1 MDKYYNQF
9 DHKKNYKD
17 IMFRASMGLQ
27 STELNELQAMLRHE
41 FNTVVG
47 TLYGDGSVLRG
58 GTVTITDKKI
68 HISDSTI
75 LAKKWTHIIGETQLT
90 IQGAGTEIIGIAI
103 KETEVT
109 EHQDESLRDPAV
121 GSRNYKEPGAGRLKV
136 DARFCLENDKQDGE
150 QFFPIFTF
158 KDGVFI
164 SNTKIAPELEGAK
177 NMIARY
183 DNNSNG
189 SYIISGM
196 ILSYDSDDN
205 VTERHKFTVSAGE
218 GHVEGYEV
226 TFQYDRPLYIPF
238 NKDNRLVEAEPHTFN
253 SNGNYILR
261 NNPINTV
268 TKLLGIKR
276 VTETVTHGNFSG
288 ASDRLPKSPV
298 VKVIS
303 VRQGGTLY
311 KENQDY
317 RVDGDQVNWDPAG
330 AEPAPGSTYQVEY
343 QYTTADTIPQITPDR
358 KSIVV
363 NGLDAGTLFYVT
375 YSYFIPRIDRVLLTR
390 EGEFK
395 ILQGTPTPS
404 NPKAPAHTTLLS
416 LGTIKVLSGS
426 KPEVNLDFFRAFKM
440 SDIQSLFNTIN
451 EVKYNIARLALKD
464 DINQMEPSTVK
475 KNIFVDPFFDNDL
488 RDMGR
493 LQNAIINR
501 RALCLTTDFEV
512 TQVHSSEYT
521 FLPYTE
527 AVEIENRAQ
536 TKSRKINEF
545 LFLTPPDP
553 LVSIEPAVYKW
564 VDKKI
569 TLSSITIQ
577 GGWWGTQENVNTV
590 ESNET
595 AIVPRININIKG
607 KGFNGNEPVNVV
619 FDNRPPIV
627 LQANAT
633 GGLASQFQVP
643 ANITSGSKSILVT
656 GQQSN
661 ATTTLVF
668 TAVPLVEQRQTVNYE
683 GRRRISFRRRDPLAQ
698 TFTADRPFF
707 LSSIDIFVKTLPND
721 YIEVGICTTIAGVP
735 DRNKIIIL
743 KRLNRSELTIGT
755 WNKFK
760 FDAPL
765 YIEQGTEYAIL
776 VLTNDAVAEVAVS
789 ELGQYD
795 STSNKWIS
803 SQAYAT
809 GVLLNSS
816 NLSTWSA
823 IQKEDLTFALNRAVF
838 QNSLTRELRQ
848 VNVTNKT
855 DLMLIADSD
864 LYPDTNLSF
873 QAILLDRDNEKV
885 ILTPNSPSYIS
896 SYSGRVK
903 IEVILNSNSDLMSP
917 IVMPDLYFAH
927 GKVVTPSTYISR
939 QFKKD
944 GNTIKVYLE
953 IYEPTASAVNVSYEK
968 TDNNFVAMIKKN
980 TQAINLGDGWVDMLY
995 EITDA
1000 GVDNTRIKIDLS
1012 TSDTN
1017 VRPLARNLRAYII

>member
-9 DHKKNYKD
+9 DHKKNYKN

-27 STELNELQAMLRHE
+27 STELNELQSILMHE
-41 FNTVVG
+41 FNTVVS
-47 TLYGDGSVLRG
+47 TLYGDGSVLKG
-58 GTVTITDKKI
+58 GTVTVTDKNI
-68 HISDSTI
+68 HISGSTI
-75 LAKKWTHIIGETQLT
+75 LAKNWTHIIPETQLT
-90 IQGAGTEIIGIAI
+90 ITANGTEIIGIAL

-121 GSRNYKEPGAGRLKV
+121 GARNYKEPGAGRLKV
-136 DARFCLENDKQDGE
+136 DSRFCLESDKQDGE

-189 SYIISGM
+189 SYVIEGM
-196 ILSYDSDDN
+196 ILTYDSDDN
-205 VTERHKFTVSAGE
+205 VNERHKFTVSSGE

-226 TFQYDRPLYIPF
+226 NFQYDRPLYIPF
-238 NKDNRLVEAEPHTFN
+238 NKDTRSVEAEPHTFN
-253 SNGNYILR
+253 SNGEYKLR
-261 NNPINTV
+261 NNPLNVI

-276 VTETVTHGNFSG
+276 VTETITHGNFSG
-288 ASDRLPKSPV
+288 SSDRLPKSPV

-303 VRQGGTLY
+303 VKQGGTVY
-311 KENQDY
+311 KETQDY
-317 RVDGDQVNWDPAG
+317 RVDGDQINWDPSG

-343 QYTTADTIPQITPDR
+343 QYTTADTIPQISSDR
-358 KSIVV
+358 KSIIV
-363 NGLDAGTLFYVT
+363 NGLDAGTLFYVS

-395 ILQGTPTPS
+395 ILQGTPTPL

-426 KPEVNLDFFRAFKM
+426 KPEVTLDYFRAFKM

-464 DINQMEPSTVK
+464 DIRQMEPSTVK
-475 KNIFVDPFFDNDL
+475 KNTFVDPFFDDDL

-493 LQNAIINR
+493 LQNALINR
-501 RALCLTTDFEV
+501 RALCLTTNFEV
-512 TQVHSSEYT
+512 TQINDSNFVI
-521 FLPYTE
+521 LPYTE
-527 AVEIENRAQ
+527 SVEIENRSQ
-536 TKSRKINEF
+536 TKARKINEF
-545 LFLTPPDP
+545 LFVTPPDP
-553 LVSIEPAVYKW
+553 KLTIEPNVYKW

-577 GGWWGTQENVNTV
+577 GGWWGNYDEVNTV
-590 ESNET
+590 KSNET
-595 AIVPRININIKG
+595 AIIPRINIKVKG
-607 KGFNGNEPVNVV
+607 SGFNGNEAVDVV
-619 FDNRPPIV
+619 FDNRPAIV
-627 LQANAT
+627 LQAGPT
-633 GGLASQFQVP
+633 GVLDSQFQIPSNV
-643 ANITSGSKSILVT
+643 NSGDKSVVIT
-656 GQQSN
+656 GQQSK

-668 TAVPLVEQRQTVNYE
+668 TATPLIEQRRTVYVY
-683 GRRRISFRRRDPLAQ
+683 RKRDPLGQ

-707 LSSIDIFVKTLPND
+707 LSSVDLLIKNLPND
-721 YIEVGICTTIAGVP
+721 YIEVGICTTLAGVP
-735 DRNKIIIL
+735 DRSKILDIKRVNK
-743 KRLNRSELTIGT
+743 SELTVNQ

-760 FDAPL
+760 FDAPI
-765 YIEQGTEYAIL
+765 YVEQGTEYAIL
-776 VLTNDAVAEVAVS
+776 VITNDAVAEVAVS

-795 STSNKWIS
+795 PVNNKWVS

-823 IQKEDLTFALNRAVF
+823 LQKEDLSFAINRSVF
-838 QNSLTRELRQ
+838 QNTFTKELKQ
-848 VNVTNKT
+848 VIVTNKT
-855 DLMLIADSD
+855 DLMLVADID
-864 LYPDTNLSF
+864 LYPDTNISF
-873 QAILLDRDNEKV
+873 VATLLDRDDEKV
-885 ILTPNSPSYIS
+885 ILTPNTPSYVTA
-896 SYSGRVK
+896 YTGRVK
-903 IEVILNSNSDLMSP
+903 VEAILKSSSDLMSP
-917 IVMPDLYFAH
+917 VTLPDIYLAH
-927 GKVVTPSTYISR
+927 GKVETPSTYISR

-944 GNTIKVYLE
+944 GDTIKVYLE
-953 IYEPTASAVNVSYEK
+953 IYEPTASFVNVSYEK
-968 TDNNFVAMIKKN
+968 TDNNFVAMTKKN

-1000 GVDNTRIKIDLS
+1000 GVENTRIKIDLS